1 GLRPVI
7 ISTPAPGYTTLE
19 ISHPATSVQCGPAT
33 GHPNTTE
40 LLLAYVKL
48 VSTQWLVCLACLIL
62 LAFLFH
68 RALCPLRSAAMSLT
82 CCACLKPISPDGRLM
97 TCSTCAQN
105 YHPGKVCSGIADST
119 FATLN
124 LEKKE
129 KWRCRAC
136 RSKGNNSTLDGAN
149 ESSGVFSQS
158 DSPTLTGQIFDI
170 NRKLDSLLSLKTSVD
185 LLMELPGKVNEL
197 LLLKPS
203 IELMKASVEEVQTS
217 IAFLAQK
224 YDSLLEAT
232 SVHEKEIKGIHSEM
246 EGLRVT
252 VSEQANTIQALQSE
266 INETEQQSRLSTM
279 EIQGMQVATG
289 EALAP
294 ILVGLA
300 DKLGLKGH
308 LPSDV
313 LSTQRIPAK
322 RDQNPIILV
331 KFASVS
337 IKDRWM
343 QARGKLRLLANEGTP
358 GKVYFNENLTPSN
371 RELFWLARSRGRERG
386 YKFVWVKNGRI
397 FARKEEGAPP
407 VRISRKRDLDL
418 IT

>member
-1 GLRPVI
+1 
-7 ISTPAPGYTTLE
+7 
-19 ISHPATSVQCGPAT
+19 
-33 GHPNTTE
+33 
-40 LLLAYVKL
+40 
-48 VSTQWLVCLACLIL
+48 
-62 LAFLFH
+62 
-68 RALCPLRSAAMSLT
+68 MS
-82 CCACLKPISPDGRLM
+82 
-97 TCSTCAQN
+97 
-105 YHPGKVCSGIADST
+105 
-119 FATLN
+119 

-136 RSKGNNSTLDGAN
+136 RSKGNNSTPDGAN
-149 ESSGVFSQS
+149 ESSDVISQS
-158 DSPTLTGQIFDI
+158 DSPTLTGQIFEI

-185 LLMELPGKVNEL
+185 LLMELPGKVNEI

-217 IAFLAQK
+217 ITFLAQK

-246 EGLRVT
+246 EALRLT

-279 EIQGMQVATG
+279 EIQGMQVASG

-313 LSTQRIPAK
+313 LSTQRIQSK
-322 RDQNPIILV
+322 RDQNPTILV

-343 QARGKLRLLANEGTP
+343 QARGKLRHLASEGTP

-397 FARKEEGAPP
+397 FARKEEGVPP
-407 VRISRKRDLDL
+407 VRISRKRDIDL